1 MYKRQGARGKRRQ
14 HTSCRDNKPT
24 AQSTHLV
31 TLGRDRVDLVDKDDG
46 GRVLLGL
53 LERLAEVR
61 LGLSGHLG
69 HDLGTVDEEEEGA
82 GLVGDGA
89 RHERLSGTGRAKHED
104 AARRLDADRLE
115 QLRVAERELDELA
128 DLGELLA
135 AAADVVVADVGEVV
149 LLVLALDRFALGVDD
164 RVLRDDAVLGRVGL
178 DDLELDAPR
187 GALGEEGVALADGAV
202 RLEEVGLEEDVE
214 DVAGE
219 ALD

>member
-1 MYKRQGARGKRRQ
+1 
-14 HTSCRDNKPT
+14 
-24 AQSTHLV
+24 
-31 TLGRDRVDLVDKDDG
+31 
-46 GRVLLGL
+46 
-53 LERLAEVR
+53 
-61 LGLSGHLG
+61 
-69 HDLGTVDEEEEGA
+69 
-82 GLVGDGA
+82 
-89 RHERLSGTGRAKHED
+89 
-104 AARRLDADRLE
+104 
-115 QLRVAERELDELA
+115 VAERELDELA

>member
-1 MYKRQGARGKRRQ
+1 M
-14 HTSCRDNKPT
+14 
-24 AQSTHLV
+24 
-31 TLGRDRVDLVDKDDG
+31 
-46 GRVLLGL
+46 
-53 LERLAEVR
+53 
-61 LGLSGHLG
+61 
-69 HDLGTVDEEEEGA
+69 
-82 GLVGDGA
+82 
-89 RHERLSGTGRAKHED
+89 
-104 AARRLDADRLE
+104 
-115 QLRVAERELDELA
+115 AERELDELA

>member
-1 MYKRQGARGKRRQ
+1 M
-14 HTSCRDNKPT
+14 
-24 AQSTHLV
+24 
-31 TLGRDRVDLVDKDDG
+31 
-46 GRVLLGL
+46 
-53 LERLAEVR
+53 
-61 LGLSGHLG
+61 
-69 HDLGTVDEEEEGA
+69 
-82 GLVGDGA
+82 
-89 RHERLSGTGRAKHED
+89 
-104 AARRLDADRLE
+104 
-115 QLRVAERELDELA
+115 AERELDELA

-219 ALD
+219 ALDRVVERQDVDALAVLDVVAGVDGGNVAELDAQIVASDCTSSSSHNVGSDSNRTRKYLQTAFLGGATR